1 MKMVMVVVPVNSL
14 DNVLDALVN
23 AGFTATY
30 GKTKG
35 GMLQQSQYSLFIAV
49 KDEQVNTI
57 LQIVKDICRD
67 CVEME
72 ADHSEVELGDTQ
84 TQITANFGGAV
95 AFIWDI
101 NEVVTF

>member
-1 MKMVMVVVPVNSL
+1 MVMVVVPVNSL

-49 KDEQVNTI
+49 ENEQVNTI
-57 LQIVKDICRD
+57 LQIIKGNCRD
-67 CVEME
+67 FVEME
-72 ADHSEVELGDTQ
+72 TDRSEDELGDKQ

>member
-1 MKMVMVVVPVNSL
+1 MVVVPVNSL

-49 KDEQVNTI
+49 ENEQVNTI
-57 LQIVKDICRD
+57 LQIIKGNCRNFI
-67 CVEME
+67 EME
-72 ADHSEVELGDTQ
+72 TDRSEDDLGDTQ
-84 TQITANFGGAV
+84 TQITADFGGAV

>member
-1 MKMVMVVVPVNSL
+1 MVMVVVPVNSL

-49 KDEQVNTI
+49 ENEQVNTI
-57 LQIVKDICRD
+57 LQIIKGNCRNFI
-67 CVEME
+67 EME
-72 ADHSEVELGDTQ
+72 TDRSEDDLGDTQ
-84 TQITANFGGAV
+84 TQITADFGGAV